1 MAKTEKNVKAERVT
15 KEPIKREPGYL
26 YFLGKDG
33 FVWQNP
39 MKSNKSGKKAKV
51 GKEKVER
58 EKGYLYFVDSEGY
71 VARVPMAKRTKKK

>member
-1 MAKTEKNVKAERVT
+1 
-15 KEPIKREPGYL
+15 
-26 YFLGKDG
+26 
-33 FVWQNP
+33 